1 MIKKTLLFLLITL
14 SFSATA
20 QTTDEIFKEA
30 NTLYQQK
37 EYKLAL
43 DKYEEI
49 LNTGYNSSELYYN
62 IANTHYK
69 LEEVA
74 LSILFYKR
82 TLKLDPNFDDAIFN
96 LKMAKLKS
104 VDKFDTIPETF
115 FLKFWKSFSSVFSI
129 YQWSITAIVLAF
141 ITSIFFIIF
150 LFNSSS
156 TLKRLSFVISLSSI
170 ILMLTAI
177 FISHQQDAWQ
187 KANKQGVIMVE
198 NSYIKVAP
206 DDQSEDSFILHEGT
220 EIIVIDNVGDWL
232 RIKLVDGKKGWIHQS
247 NIMFV

>member
-1 MIKKTLLFLLITL
+1 MALEKY
-14 SFSATA
+14 
-20 QTTDEIFKEA
+20 DEI
-30 NTLYQQK
+30 
-37 EYKLAL
+37 
-43 DKYEEI
+43 I
-49 LNTGYNSSELYYN
+49 NTGYNSAELYYN
-62 IANTHYK
+62 IANTYYK
-69 LEEVA
+69 LDEVA
-74 LSILFYKR
+74 PSILFYKR
-82 TLKLDPNFDDAIFN
+82 TLKLDPSFDDAIFN

-115 FLKFWKSFSSVFSI
+115 FFKFWKSFSSVFSI

-150 LFNSSS
+150 LFNSS
-156 TLKRLSFVISLSSI
+156 TTIKRFSFVISLSSI
-170 ILMLTAI
+170 ILMFTAV
-177 FISHQQDAWQ
+177 FISHQQDVWQ

-206 DDQSEDSFILHEGT
+206 DDNSEDSFILHEGT